1 MFIVPAQAS
10 SSVRLSMKGSASPLV
25 RSEGPVCSDRAWIL
39 AMAEVRAS
47 EPLPELWRN
56 MLTETVNLLMSA
68 EVDGVCDTG

>member
-25 RSEGPVCSDRAWIL
+25 RSEGPVWIL

-56 MLTETVNLLMSA
+56 MLTETVNLLVSA